1 MIEGN
6 DDLREVVTKGG
17 GNLGKEVM
25 TKGNGD

>member
-1 MIEGN
+1 MIEGS

-17 GNLGKEVM
+17 DDLGKEVM